1 MEGNLSTTEH
11 LYSRVCSEFY
21 DQQKKHKGIAELV
34 QCIYICQNVYRRF
47 AVLRILLALVLPT
60 IEKKLGENSFS

>member
-1 MEGNLSTTEH
+1 MNKQLSGQHVEGNLSTTEH

-34 QCIYICQNVYRRF
+34 QCLYAKMSIGGLQF
-47 AVLRILLALVLPT
+47 
-60 IEKKLGENSFS
+60 